1 MSITINIDEECF
13 GDHNTVW
20 DILKMMY
27 KTLCKRYFSIR
38 DLMEKN
44 FDIISPRKIL
54 GMFDDDDLEELFSE
68 ALGNRYDF
76 IYGDNGTVLFFK
88 K

>member
-1 MSITINIDEECF
+1 
-13 GDHNTVW
+13 
-20 DILKMMY
+20 
-27 KTLCKRYFSIR
+27 
-38 DLMEKN
+38 
-44 FDIISPRKIL
+44 
-54 GMFDDDDLEELFSE
+54 MFDDDDLEELFSE